1 MGKSSYM
8 TRGEV
13 AALLHVSESTFDRMR
28 SDGRWDVEP
37 AMWGGLRL
45 YYPKSDVLEWM
56 RRHRHGYQA

>member
-45 YYPKSDVLEWM
+45 YYLKSDVLE
-56 RRHRHGYQA
+56 